1 MQTAISIPEPL
12 FTQADQL
19 ALRLGLTRNELY
31 LRAVA
36 AFVAALNEDSVTEQL
51 NQVYATEESAV
62 DPVLSKLQSLSLPQ
76 EEWEWCAVVSG
87 GLNYQSQVDQ
97 NQVFAVQ

>member
-1 MQTAISIPEPL
+1 MQTTISIPEPL

-19 ALRLGLTRNELY
+19 ATRLHLSRNEFY

-51 NQVYATEESAV
+51 NKVYTTEESTV
-62 DPVLSKLQSLSLPQ
+62 DPVLWQLQAMPLPQ
-76 EEWEWCAVVSG
+76 DEW
-87 GLNYQSQVDQ
+87 
-97 NQVFAVQ
+97 

>member
-1 MQTAISIPEPL
+1 MQTAISIPDPL

-19 ALRLGLTRNELY
+19 AMQLGLTRNEFY

-36 AFVAALNEDSVTEQL
+36 ALVTALNEDSVTDQL

-62 DPVLSKLQSLSLPQ
+62 DPVLWKLQMLSLPKD
-76 EEWEWCAVVSG
+76 EW
-87 GLNYQSQVDQ
+87 
-97 NQVFAVQ
+97 